1 MPCRLRTVGRV
12 TLTVHARTSNAIRD
26 SVWTRP
32 RSDRSDKFSRKF
44 NSRTPESEF
53 RWRSCSNEFDRKLIQ
68 IFWTQ
73 SWFLRSKHKDNI
85 NKQNRFKKCFVKDCQ
100 GKMII
105 STYKMYSIALNVLTW
120 WFVRGFLKQNGPSQA
135 CFSSIFY
142 FRTTEKFY
150 NKLMWKM
157 THPVSGDGIRT
168 HNV

>member
-105 STYKMYSIALNVLTW
+105 STYKMYSVALNVLTW
-120 WFVRGFLKQNGPSQA
+120 WFVRGQWFFKAKWAFQGLLFIYFLFSNNWKILQQINVKNEP
-135 CFSSIFY
+135 SSI
-142 FRTTEKFY
+142 R
-150 NKLMWKM
+150 WW
-157 THPVSGDGIRT
+157 D
-168 HNV
+168 